1 MHSILEILLLSQGHI
16 FSALC
21 FLDLF
26 LIALLVKIL
35 TKVLNITICQGN
47 LFSPFLPV
55 PVLLVFTLPSPTP
68 RTSISA
74 SGFLFL
80 NFLRQTPKGLGL

>member
-1 MHSILEILLLSQGHI
+1 MHSILENLLLSQGHI

-47 LFSPFLPV
+47 LFSPSLPV
-55 PVLLVFTLPSPTP
+55 PVLWSLLSPRPPPELPFQPL
-68 RTSISA
+68 A
-74 SGFLFL
+74 FCF
-80 NFLRQTPKGLGL
+80 